1 MSDRRVFRWATTST
15 RLLAGTVVSVAA
27 VVAVVTAVTLPWPVV
42 AEEPASISA
51 QPAPAASVVAC
62 DGPLL
67 TVGRDVTQADAVT
80 VLSSQRVT
88 SGVDQG
94 AEPAEETVLVLEGQ
108 ESGDDGPKVFTAEP
122 DGRQRVDVAA
132 AGSAVASD
140 DDLAGF
146 AASACRPPLLESWLV
161 GGSGETGAADLVLLS
176 NPGVVPATVQLT
188 VYGATG
194 EQAPPGGTDI
204 VVAPGTQRVIPLAGL
219 VLGEASPVVRVT
231 AAGAPVHA
239 SLQASITR
247 TLTPGGVEQVGAI
260 PEPLDALTITG
271 IAVTRSPGEEGA
283 SEVATVLRMLA
294 PSVDTT
300 ASITVTP
307 VGREEPALDPEDVPL
322 GAGQPVEVDLR
333 GLPVGSY
340 TVRIEADAPLVAAVW
355 QATGFDEGDD
365 FAWYTPSPV
374 VSVPSL
380 FATPS
385 GPPPALTLVNPDD
398 EPVDVS
404 VASDDGSYRLDVSV
418 PANGSMTARLS
429 PRTVYVLDP
438 GSGEIRAGLS
448 LTGDG
453 ALAGMPVWPADAA
466 APDIVVYP

>member
-15 RLLAGTVVSVAA
+15 RLLAGTVVSAAA
-27 VVAVVTAVTLPWPVV
+27 VVAVVTAVTVPWPTLTR
-42 AEEPASISA
+42 EPAAISA
-51 QPAPAASVVAC
+51 VPAPAASVVAC

-67 TVGRDVTQADAVT
+67 SVGRDVTQAGAV
-80 VLSSQRVT
+80 SIAAAQRVT
-88 SGVDQG
+88 SGVTAG
-94 AEPAEETVLVLEGQ
+94 AAPPEEAVLALDGQ
-108 ESGDDGPKVFTAEP
+108 ESAEGPAVFTAAP
-122 DGRQRVDVAA
+122 ADRTRVDVAA
-132 AGSAVASD
+132 AGSATVSA

-188 VYGATG
+188 VFGSAG
-194 EQAPPGGTDI
+194 EQTPPGGTDV

-219 VLGEASPVVRVT
+219 VLGEASPVVRVS
-231 AAGAPVHA
+231 AVGAPVHA

-247 TLTPGGVEQVGAI
+247 TLTPGGVDQVGAI
-260 PEPLDALTITG
+260 PEPQTAQTITG
-271 IAVTRSPGEEGA
+271 IAVTRSPGTEGA
-283 SEVATVLRMLA
+283 SDVATVLRMLA
-294 PSVDTT
+294 PSADTT
-300 ASITVTP
+300 ATIAVTA
-307 VGREEPALDPEDVPL
+307 VGREEPALDPQEVPL
-322 GAGQPVEVDLR
+322 VAGQPVEVDLR

-340 TVRIEADAPLVAAVW
+340 TVRVEAEEPLVAAVW
-355 QATGFDEGDD
+355 QATGFDGGDD
-365 FAWYTPSPV
+365 FAWYTPSPL

-380 FATPS
+380 FAAPS
-385 GPPPALTLVNPDD
+385 GPPPALTLVNPAD

-404 VASDDGSYRLDVSV
+404 VSSEDGAYRLEVSV

-438 GSGEIRAGLS
+438 GAGEIRAGLS

-466 APDIVVYP
+466 APEIVVYP

>member
-15 RLLAGTVVSVAA
+15 RLLAGTVVSAAA
-27 VVAVVTAVTLPWPVV
+27 VVAVVTAVTLPWPTV
-42 AEEPASISA
+42 AREPAEITA

-62 DGPLL
+62 DGPIL
-67 TVGRDVTQADAVT
+67 TVGRDVTQVEAVS
-80 VLSSQRVT
+80 VVAEQRVT
-88 SGVDQG
+88 SGVGEG
-94 AEPAEETVLVLEGQ
+94 AAPPEEAVIALDGQ
-108 ESGDDGPKVFTAEP
+108 EPESGPRVFTAPPE
-122 DGRQRVDVAA
+122 DRQRVDVAA
-132 AGSAVASD
+132 AGSAIVSA

-188 VYGATG
+188 VFGATG
-194 EQAPPGGTDI
+194 AQTPPGGTD
-204 VVAPGTQRVIPLAGL
+204 VVIAPGTQRVIPLAGL
-219 VLGEASPVVRVT
+219 GLGEASPVVRVT

-247 TLTPGGVEQVGAI
+247 TLTPGGVDQVGAI
-260 PEPLDALTITG
+260 PEPLADQTITG
-271 IAVTRSPGEEGA
+271 IAVTRTPGAEGA
-283 SEVATVLRMLA
+283 SDVATVLRMLA
-294 PSVDTT
+294 PSTATT

-322 GAGQPVEVDLR
+322 VAGQPVEVDLG

-340 TVRIEADAPLVAAVW
+340 TVRVEADEPFVAAVW

-374 VSVPSL
+374 VTVPSL

-404 VASDDGSYRLDVSV
+404 VTSDDGSYRLEVSV

-438 GSGEIRAGLS
+438 GAGRIRAGLS

>member
-15 RLLAGTVVSVAA
+15 RLLAGTVVSAAA
-27 VVAVVTAVTLPWPVV
+27 VVAVVTAISLPWPTV
-42 AEEPASISA
+42 AEAPASVTA
-51 QPAPAASVVAC
+51 VPAPAASVVAC

-67 TVGRDVTQADAVT
+67 SVGRDVAQADAI
-80 VLSSQRVT
+80 SSATAQRVT
-88 SGVDQG
+88 SGASPG
-94 AEPAEETVLVLEGQ
+94 AAPPEESTLTLEGQ
-108 ESGDDGPKVFTAEP
+108 DEGDGPQVFTSQPE
-122 DGRQRVDVAA
+122 DRTRVDVAA
-132 AGSAVASD
+132 AGSATVRA

-188 VYGATG
+188 VFGAAGAQT
-194 EQAPPGGTDI
+194 PPGGTDV

-219 VLGEASPVVRVT
+219 VLGEASPVVRISAV
-231 AAGAPVHA
+231 GAPVHA
-239 SLQASITR
+239 SLQTSITR
-247 TLTPGGVEQVGAI
+247 TLTPGGVDQVGAI
-260 PEPLDALTITG
+260 TEPLPEQTITG
-271 IAVTRSPGEEGA
+271 IAVTRAPGADGA
-283 SEVATVLRMLA
+283 SEVGTLLRILA
-294 PSVDTT
+294 PSADAT
-300 ASITVTP
+300 AAITVTP
-307 VGREEPALDPEDVPL
+307 VGRAEPALEPEDVPL
-322 GAGQPVEVDLR
+322 VAGQPVEVDLG
-333 GLPVGSY
+333 GLPIGTY
-340 TVRIEADAPLVAAVW
+340 TVHVESDERVVAAVW

-365 FAWYTPSPV
+365 FAWYTPSPLV
-374 VSVPSL
+374 AVPSL

-385 GPPPALTLVNPDD
+385 GPPPALTLVNPGD

-404 VASDDGSYRLDVSV
+404 LSSVDGSYRLDVSV
-418 PANGSMTARLS
+418 PADGSLTARLS

-438 GSGEIRAGLS
+438 GDGEIRAGLS